1 MSRFLHQRR
10 AGLVIIAGFSG
21 LALLAGCLILYRL
34 LMRRGPLHD
43 ELVSFEKEENW
54 QAFGGA
60 WQYFNGIMN
69 NPSDERGAKLMTGP
83 TYWTNYSVE
92 ADVLLLGQYGDA
104 GLILRSNDEEEGV
117 DAYHGYMAGLRDL
130 DNTLMMGR
138 ADYGWREYAAESVLP
153 RVIAQQWY
161 HLKFLA
167 FECDFG
173 VSATSP
179 QGQTTTVSVHDPGC
193 IQSGRF
199 GLKSYNTGAQWRNV
213 EIKPATQADLAAMLG
228 NEHPQQAVPL
238 QFPTGMEPA
247 PYDRYLE
254 PIERDLQA
262 HRTDLHAVSI
272 SSLRLLSP
280 DAPTTV
286 TVRGVVTLTSP
297 ALFVQDST
305 GGLAITNSHPH
316 APLQIGDEI
325 EARGN
330 ALLHDFSSELRDA
343 DIRLLWS
350 HTPVSPVAVTPSQ
363 AATGAF
369 DAEYVEVEGR
379 LVERNDGTNGTQNLT
394 LEDGSQS
401 FMAIVH
407 GAGRYPRLP
416 ELKEKSRLRLRGI
429 CVVGSEFTRDIT
441 AFALLL
447 PSAGDVEV
455 LEGPPWWNTIH
466 VVELVICLLL
476 FPIAA
481 LTGWFFVERWRMQ
494 AVLDERQ
501 RLAHEM
507 HDTLAQSFA
516 GLGFQLEAIR
526 DEVRDG
532 IDIVPQLEEAREMVR
547 SSHEEARRSISALRP
562 EHLESLGLLRALEDC
577 ARRMIS
583 GSSSVNIEARTEGS
597 ERTIPVR
604 IADTLLRIGYE
615 AIANAVRHAHPA
627 WLTISLVYRRS
638 SVEMIIVDDGR
649 GFVVSSDS
657 AGFGIRGMN
666 KRADHIGARF
676 TIDSTPGYG
685 TVIHVVAP
693 LPPSL
698 LQASWR
704 RLQFRLHWRKEHHD
718 HGIQATRSSTHRG

>member
-1 MSRFLHQRR
+1 MSRVHQRK
-10 AGLVIIAGFSG
+10 IGFAVVAAMSG
-21 LALLAGCLILYRL
+21 LALLAGGVMVYRSL
-34 LMRRGPLHD
+34 ARRGPLHPQA
-43 ELVSFEKEENW
+43 VSFEKQDDW
-54 QAFGGA
+54 HAFGGA
-60 WQYFNGIMN
+60 WQYVNGVMS

-83 TYWTNYSVE
+83 TNWTNYSVE

-104 GLILRSNDEEEGV
+104 GLILRAHDEEEGV

-138 ADYGWREYAAESVLP
+138 ADYGWREYAAKAVLP
-153 RVIAQQWY
+153 RVFAQQWY

-167 FECDFG
+167 FGCDFA

-179 QGQTTTVSVHDPGC
+179 QGQTTTVSVRDPGC
-193 IQSGRF
+193 IRSGRF

-213 EIKPATQADLAAMLG
+213 EIKPTTQTDLAAMLG
-228 NEHPQQAVPL
+228 SGHPQQAVPW

-262 HRTDLHAVSI
+262 HRTDLHAGPI

-297 ALFVQDST
+297 VLFVQDST
-305 GGLAITNSHPH
+305 GGLAITNSHAH

-325 EARGN
+325 EARGE
-330 ALLHDFSSELRDA
+330 AVLHDFSSELRDA

-350 HTPVSPVAVTPSQ
+350 HTPVSPVAVTASQ
-363 AATGAF
+363 AAMGAF
-369 DAEYVEVEGR
+369 DAQYVEVEGR
-379 LVERNDGTNGTQNLT
+379 LVEKREAAGGTQNLT

-401 FMAIVH
+401 FIAIVH
-407 GAGRYPRLP
+407 GAGGYPRLP

-429 CVVGSEFTRDIT
+429 CVAGSEYTHDIT

-447 PSAGDVEV
+447 PSAGDVDV
-455 LEGPPWWNTIH
+455 LEGPPWWSTAH
-466 VVELVICLLL
+466 VIELAICALL
-476 FPIAA
+476 FPIAG
-481 LTGWFFVERWRMQ
+481 LTAYFFVERWRMQ

-526 DEVRDG
+526 EEVRDG
-532 IDIVPQLEEAREMVR
+532 TDIVPQLEEAREMVR

-583 GSSSVNIEARTEGS
+583 GSSAVSIEARSEGS
-597 ERTIPVR
+597 ERTIPLR

-627 WLTISLVYRRS
+627 RLTISLVYRRS
-638 SVEMIIVDDGR
+638 SVEMIVADDGN

-666 KRADHIGARF
+666 KRADNIGAQV
-676 TIDSTPGYG
+676 TIDSKPRQG
-685 TVIHVVAP
+685 TAVHVVAP

-704 RLQFRLHWRKEHHD
+704 RLQFPRHGKKEDHD
-718 HGIQATRSSTHRG
+718 HAGV

>member
-1 MSRFLHQRR
+1 MSHPHQKRR
-10 AGLVIIAGFSG
+10 IAIVIIAGISV
-21 LALLAGCLILYRL
+21 LALLTSAVVVYRSL
-34 LMRRGPLHD
+34 ARRGPFRR
-43 ELVSFEKEENW
+43 ELVSLEKQDDW
-54 QAFGGA
+54 RAFGGA
-60 WQYFNGIMN
+60 WQYLNGVMSN
-69 NPSDERGAKLMTGP
+69 NSDERGAKLMTGP
-83 TYWTNYSVE
+83 PYWTNYSVE

-104 GLILRSNDEEEGV
+104 GLIIRASDEEEGV

-138 ADYGWREYAAESVLP
+138 ADYGWREYAAKAVAP
-153 RVIAQQWY
+153 RVTAQQWY

-167 FECDFG
+167 YDCDFA
-173 VSATSP
+173 VSASSSK
-179 QGQTTTVSVHDPGC
+179 GETTTVAIRDPGC
-193 IQSGRF
+193 IRSGRF

-213 EIKPATQADLAAMLG
+213 EIRPATQADLAAMIG
-228 NEHPQQAVPL
+228 NDHPQLGVPV
-238 QFPTGMEPA
+238 QFPTGTEPA

-262 HRTDLHAVSI
+262 HRTDVHTEPI

-280 DAPTTV
+280 DAPTSV
-286 TVRGVVTLTSP
+286 TIHGVVTLTSP
-297 ALFVQDST
+297 VLFVQDST
-305 GGLAITNSHPH
+305 GGLAITGSHPH

-325 EARGN
+325 EASGD
-330 ALLHDFSSELRDA
+330 AELHDFSSELRNA
-343 DIRLLWS
+343 TIRLLWS
-350 HTPVSPVAVTPSQ
+350 HTPVSPVAVTASQ

-379 LVERNDGTNGTQNLT
+379 VEEKHGTANSTQNLT

-401 FMAIVH
+401 FIAVVN

-429 CVVGSEFTRDIT
+429 CVVGSEYTHDVT

-455 LEGPPWWNTIH
+455 LEGPPWWSTVHII
-466 VVELVICLLL
+466 ELAVCVLL
-476 FPIAA
+476 FPFAG
-481 LTGWFFVERWRMQ
+481 LTAYFFVERWRMQ

-532 IDIVPQLEEAREMVR
+532 TDIEPQLEVARDMVR

-577 ARRMIS
+577 ARRIMP
-583 GSSSVNIEARTEGS
+583 GNSSIAIEVTSQGS
-597 ERTIPVR
+597 ERTIPLR
-604 IADTLLRIGYE
+604 ISDTLLRIGYE
-615 AIANAVRHAHPA
+615 AIANAVRHAHPTR
-627 WLTISLVYRRS
+627 LTISLVYRRS
-638 SVEMIIVDDGR
+638 TLELIVEDDGK

-666 KRADHIGARF
+666 KRADNIAARF
-676 TIDSTPGYG
+676 TIDSAPGRG
-685 TVIHVVAP
+685 TAVHVLAP
-693 LPPSL
+693 LPPSF

-704 RLQFRLHWRKEHHD
+704 RLQFQLQWRKDHDEH
-718 HGIQATRSSTHRG
+718 ARV

>member
-1 MSRFLHQRR
+1 MSHSFHKRR
-10 AGLVIIAGFSG
+10 VAVAIIAGVSG
-21 LALLAGCLILYRL
+21 FALFVGGLILYRN
-34 LMRRGPLHD
+34 MTRRGPLHR
-43 ELVSFEKEENW
+43 ELASFEKQDDW

-60 WQYFNGIMN
+60 WQYLNGVMS
-69 NPSDERGAKLMTGP
+69 NPSDERGAKLMFGP
-83 TYWTNYSVE
+83 AYWTNYSVE

-104 GLILRSNDEEEGV
+104 GLILRANDEEEGV

-138 ADYGWREYAAESVLP
+138 ADYGWREYGAKAVLP
-153 RVIAQQWY
+153 RVFAQQWY

-167 FECDFG
+167 FECDFA
-173 VSATSP
+173 VSSTSP
-179 QGQTTTVSVHDPGC
+179 HGETTTVSVRDPGC
-193 IQSGRF
+193 IQSGRL

-228 NEHPQQAVPL
+228 NEHPQRAVPL

-262 HRTDLHAVSI
+262 HRTDLHAQPV

-297 ALFVQDST
+297 VLFVQDST

-325 EARGN
+325 EARGD
-330 ALLHDFSSELRDA
+330 AVLHDFSSELRDA

-350 HTPVSPVAVTPSQ
+350 HTPVSPVAVTASQ

-379 LVERNDGTNGTQNLT
+379 LVERHDSANSTQNLT

-401 FMAIVH
+401 FIAIVH

-416 ELKEKSRLRLRGI
+416 KLKEKSRLRLRGI
-429 CVVGSEFTRDIT
+429 CVVGSEYTQNIT

-447 PSAGDVEV
+447 PSAGDVEI
-455 LEGPPWWNTIH
+455 LEGPPWWNTTHIA
-466 VVELVICLLL
+466 ELAICVLL
-476 FPIAA
+476 FPIAG
-481 LTGWFFVERWRMQ
+481 LTAYFFVERWRMQ
-494 AVLDERQ
+494 AVLEERQ

-526 DEVRDG
+526 EEVRDG
-532 IDIVPQLEEAREMVR
+532 TDIVPQLEEAREMVR

-577 ARRMIS
+577 ARRLIS
-583 GSSSVNIEARTEGS
+583 GSSSVYIEARSEGS
-597 ERTIPVR
+597 ERTIPPR

-627 WLTISLVYRRS
+627 RLTISLVYRRS
-638 SVEMIIVDDGR
+638 SVEMIIADDGR

-666 KRADHIGARF
+666 KRADNIAAQV
-676 TIDSTPGYG
+676 TIDSTPGRG
-685 TVIHVVAP
+685 TAVHVVAP
-693 LPPSL
+693 LPPSF

-704 RLQFRLHWRKEHHD
+704 RLQFQLQWRKEHDD
-718 HGIQATRSSTHRG
+718 HARV